1 MVELVLNGG
10 KQSLV
15 ALVTLIIKDMVRML
29 QVP

>member
-15 ALVTLIIKDMVRML
+15 ALVTLTIKDMVHML
-29 QVP
+29 QVL